1 MRLASRIKLGAASL
15 FGFSPNDVYIL
26 KSITHRGW
34 IVRAFRPGASQI
46 PVAPYVYAPIRP
58 VAEADIIL
66 SERLMAAFRH
76 ATSDAHAQTQLSP
89 LWQDNLSHKQSI
101 LRNKLLADKPR
112 DLAEF
117 LATVLRSSAMYGI
130 DSGDLYT
137 GRNWRVHSL
146 KLLDDLVS
154 LAEQLDVTRTESG
167 QATIGHAFQQ
177 DLVSLVDAIEEAL
190 GAPIGFPEVGG
201 PYGLRI
207 GNALLTSTTPEY
219 LYVAWKIKQA
229 LLSSPQRSNAADFL
243 EIGAG
248 FGGTALF
255 LFRLLEDQIR
265 QYTIIDLPEMNCLQG
280 YFLGQAL
287 GHDRIALCHEP
298 VSQHTLVRVL
308 PTGALEHHP
317 NVDVVFNENS
327 LPEIPPDVAQGYIRW
342 IAGHVRRFFYSYNHE
357 SIVPGGEFAVCT
369 VPELVRSVGGLT
381 RVSRDRSWVRP
392 GYVEEIY
399 VPLRSNSRT

>member
-1 MRLASRIKLGAASL
+1 MHLASRLKLGAASL

-34 IVRAFRPGASQI
+34 IVRAFRPGASSI
-46 PVAPYVYAPIRP
+46 PVAPYVYAPICP
-58 VAEADIIL
+58 VEEADIIL
-66 SERLMAAFRH
+66 SERLMAAYRH
-76 ATSDAHAQTQLSP
+76 ATTVPHAQTQLSP

-101 LRNKLLADKPR
+101 LRNKLVGGDPR
-112 DLAEF
+112 DVAEF
-117 LATVLRSSAMYGI
+117 LATVFRSSAMYGI

-167 QATIGHAFQQ
+167 QATIGHAFQR
-177 DLVSLVDAIEEAL
+177 DLVSLVGAIEEAL
-190 GAPIGFPEVGG
+190 GASIAFPEVGG
-201 PYGLRI
+201 PYGLRV

-219 LYVAWKIKQA
+219 VYVAWKIKQA

-280 YFLGQAL
+280 YFLAQAL

-298 VSQHTLVRVL
+298 VSRHTNH
-308 PTGALEHHP
+308 TGATYGCVGTATPTSMSSSMKIAFRKFRRMSRWATSGGSPVTCADSSTATITNRSCREASSQCARFP
-317 NVDVVFNENS
+317 TSSDPS
-327 LPEIPPDVAQGYIRW
+327 VA
-342 IAGHVRRFFYSYNHE
+342 
-357 SIVPGGEFAVCT
+357 
-369 VPELVRSVGGLT
+369 
-381 RVSRDRSWVRP
+381 
-392 GYVEEIY
+392 
-399 VPLRSNSRT
+399 

>member
-1 MRLASRIKLGAASL
+1 MRLASRLKLGAASL
-15 FGFSPNDVYIL
+15 FGFSPNDIYIL

-34 IVRAFRPGASQI
+34 IVRAFRPGASSI
-46 PVAPYVYAPIRP
+46 PVAPYVYAPICP

-66 SERLMAAFRH
+66 SERLIAAYRH
-76 ATSDAHAQTQLSP
+76 ATTVPHAQTQLSP

-101 LRNKLLADKPR
+101 LRNKLVGGDPR
-112 DLAEF
+112 DVAEF
-117 LATVLRSSAMYGI
+117 LATVFRSSAMYGI

-167 QATIGHAFQQ
+167 QATIGHAFQR
-177 DLVSLVDAIEEAL
+177 DLVSLVGAIEEAL
-190 GAPIGFPEVGG
+190 GASIAFPEVGG
-201 PYGLRI
+201 PYGLRV
-207 GNALLTSTTPEY
+207 GKALLTSTTPEY
-219 LYVAWKIKQA
+219 VYVAWKIKQA
-229 LLSSPQRSNAADFL
+229 LLSGPERSAADFL

-255 LFRLLEDQIR
+255 LFRLLGDQIR

-280 YFLGQAL
+280 YFLAQAL

-298 VSQHTLVRVL
+298 VSGHAVVRVL
-308 PTGALEHHP
+308 PTDALEHCP
-317 NVDVVFNENS
+317 NVDVIFNENS
-327 LPEIPPDVAQGYIRW
+327 FPEIPPDVALRYIRW
-342 IAGHVRRFFYSYNHE
+342 IASHVRGFFYSYNHE
-357 SIVPGGEFAVCT
+357 SIAPGGEFAVCT
-369 VPELVRSVGGLT
+369 VPDLVRSVDGLT
-381 RVSRDRSWVRP
+381 RVSRNRSWVRP

-399 VPLRSNSRT
+399 VPSRSQ